1 MADIFISYRRGETD
15 KWVARWLNDRLADSF
30 DVFFDGQRES
40 IDFGAS
46 FPDEIDEALA
56 QCRVVFAVIGPD
68 WLDSKNLARLKD
80 EDDWVRRE
88 LRTALNRRHVRVV
101 PLLVESAA
109 PPDQSLLPPD
119 LESLSDRQ
127 AYRLTDRG
135 ESDYRDLESRLRE
148 WLSKRPAAAEPRSSV
163 PGNLPF
169 LCDRRDQEEA
179 FVELVRSAE
188 SSTGFIA
195 CVVHGH
201 KWESHDELLQRFKEE
216 GVLDDVFHSVEE
228 GAAFYPVR
236 LSRTRLKA
244 GRFSDELKSVLKAE
258 VVRRRS
264 LPDSELAA
272 VFKALARPL
281 VMIVQLTWSD
291 CRELGP
297 SAVKNLAEAWVA
309 LGTPAT
315 GAAAERLPFPAM
327 LWINVTYDGPD
338 DELPADALHSP
349 LPKLCS
355 VEEGHI
361 REWVGLDRVRPF
373 VSAKKRELLD
383 LPSDAR
389 YCHSPG
395 KLHMERFADA
405 VREIIA
411 ASG

>member
-40 IDFGAS
+40 IDLGAS

-68 WLDSKNLARLKD
+68 WLDPKNLARLKD
-80 EDDWVRRE
+80 EDDWVSASWHGPQPPARPRRI
-88 LRTALNRRHVRVV
+88 
-101 PLLVESAA
+101 LLVESAA
-109 PPDQSLLPPD
+109 PPDQSVLPPD

-127 AYRLTDRG
+127 AHRLTDRG

-272 VFKALARPL
+272 VFK
-281 VMIVQLTWSD
+281 
-291 CRELGP
+291 
-297 SAVKNLAEAWVA
+297 
-309 LGTPAT
+309 
-315 GAAAERLPFPAM
+315 
-327 LWINVTYDGPD
+327 
-338 DELPADALHSP
+338 HS
-349 LPKLCS
+349 
-355 VEEGHI
+355 H
-361 REWVGLDRVRPF
+361 
-373 VSAKKRELLD
+373 D
-383 LPSDAR
+383 LS
-389 YCHSPG
+389 S
-395 KLHMERFADA
+395 
-405 VREIIA
+405 
-411 ASG
+411 

>member
-40 IDFGAS
+40 IDLGAS

-68 WLDSKNLARLKD
+68 WLDPKNLARLKD

-88 LRTALNRRHVRVV
+88 LHGPQPPARPRR

-109 PPDQSLLPPD
+109 PPDQSVLPPD

-127 AYRLTDRG
+127 AHRLTDRG

-179 FVELVRSAE
+179 FVELAYARPSRPPDSSRV
-188 SSTGFIA
+188 SSTATSGSRMTSCSSDSRKKAYWTTCSTPSKKALRSI
-195 CVVHGH
+195 
-201 KWESHDELLQRFKEE
+201 RF
-216 GVLDDVFHSVEE
+216 GSVER
-228 GAAFYPVR
+228 AQ
-236 LSRTRLKA
+236 

-264 LPDSELAA
+264 LP
-272 VFKALARPL
+272 
-281 VMIVQLTWSD
+281 
-291 CRELGP
+291 
-297 SAVKNLAEAWVA
+297 
-309 LGTPAT
+309 
-315 GAAAERLPFPAM
+315 
-327 LWINVTYDGPD
+327 
-338 DELPADALHSP
+338 
-349 LPKLCS
+349 
-355 VEEGHI
+355 
-361 REWVGLDRVRPF
+361 
-373 VSAKKRELLD
+373 
-383 LPSDAR
+383 
-389 YCHSPG
+389 
-395 KLHMERFADA
+395 
-405 VREIIA
+405 
-411 ASG
+411 